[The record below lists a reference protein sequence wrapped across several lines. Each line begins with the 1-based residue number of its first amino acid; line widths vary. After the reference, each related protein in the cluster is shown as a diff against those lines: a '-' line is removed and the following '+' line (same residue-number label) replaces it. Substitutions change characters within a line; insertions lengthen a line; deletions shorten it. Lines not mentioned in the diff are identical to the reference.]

1 MAQAD
6 TRRKALTGLFGGVLA
21 IPALA
26 LASSALFASTDP
38 EAEAADDQA
47 AGTAPAEVVA
57 QPAPSGPIVTATAH
71 DLRRA
76 CGRDGQALVDA
87 EAAGTI
93 GAVEQ
98 AALDAL
104 RPICNA
110 EGRPLAEPPVPE
122 PVVVAAAQQSDVTSV
137 TFDDD
142 DGDDD
147 DDDTPDDD
155 GWDDDSASWD
165 TPDDIPDDGDD

>member
-1 MAQAD
+1 MAQSD
-6 TRRKALTGLFGGVLA
+6 SRRKALTGLFGGVLA

-38 EAEAADDQA
+38 EAEAADEQA
-47 AGTAPAEVVA
+47 AATASAEVIA
-57 QPAPSGPIVTATAH
+57 QPAPSDAGVTATAR

-76 CGRDGQALVDA
+76 CGTDGQALVDA

-104 RPICNA
+104 RPICDA
-110 EGRPLAEPPVPE
+110 EGRPLAGPPSPE
-122 PVVVAAAQQSDVTSV
+122 PVVVAAAQTNVTSV
-137 TFDDD
+137 SFDDDHD

-147 DDDTPDDD
+147 DTPADDS
-155 GWDDDSASWD
+155 WDDDSASWD
-165 TPDDIPDDGDD
+165 TPDDSPDDGDE

>member
-1 MAQAD
+1 MAQSD
-6 TRRKALTGLFGGVLA
+6 SRRKALTGLFGGVLA

-38 EAEAADDQA
+38 EAEATDDQA
-47 AGTAPAEVVA
+47 AGNAPTETVSP
-57 QPAPSGPIVTATAH
+57 PASSSVTATAR

-76 CGRDGQALVDA
+76 CGSDGQALVDA

-104 RPICNA
+104 RPICDA
-110 EGRPLAEPPVPE
+110 EGRPLAGPPSPE
-122 PVVVAAAQQSDVTSV
+122 PVVVAAAQSSVTSV
-137 TFDDD
+137 SFDDD
-142 DGDDD
+142 HDDDD

-155 GWDDDSASWD
+155 SWDDDAAAWD
-165 TPDDIPDDGDD
+165 TPDDSPDDGDE

>member
-1 MAQAD
+1 MAQSD
-6 TRRKALTGLFGGVLA
+6 SRRKALAGLFGGVLA

-47 AGTAPAEVVA
+47 TGTASAEVAA
-57 QPAPSGPIVTATAH
+57 QQAPSSATVTATAR
-71 DLRRA
+71 DVRRA

-104 RPICNA
+104 RPICAA
-110 EGRPLAEPPVPE
+110 EGRPLAEPPAPE
-122 PVVVAAAQQSDVTSV
+122 PVVVAAAQQSNLTSV
-137 TFDDD
+137 SFDD

-155 GWDDDSASWD
+155 SWDDDDSASWD
-165 TPDDIPDDGDD
+165 TPDDSPDDGDD

>member
-1 MAQAD
+1 MAQSD
-6 TRRKALTGLFGGVLA
+6 SRRKALTGLFGGVLA

-47 AGTAPAEVVA
+47 AGTASAEVAA
-57 QPAPSGPIVTATAH
+57 QPVPVGVIATAR

-76 CGRDGQALVDA
+76 CGSDGQALADA

-104 RPICNA
+104 RPICDA
-110 EGRPLAEPPVPE
+110 EGRPLAGPPSPE
-122 PVVVAAAQQSDVTSV
+122 PVVVAAAQTNVTSV
-137 TFDDD
+137 SFDDDHD

-147 DDDTPDDD
+147 DTPADDS
-155 GWDDDSASWD
+155 WDDDSASWD
-165 TPDDIPDDGDD
+165 TPDDSPDDGDE

>member
-1 MAQAD
+1 MAQTD
-6 TRRKALTGLFGGVLA
+6 SRRKALAGLFGGVLA

-38 EAEAADDQA
+38 QAEAADDQA

-57 QPAPSGPIVTATAH
+57 QPAPSSPTVTATAR
-71 DLRRA
+71 DVRRA

-93 GAVEQ
+93 GDVEQ

-104 RPICNA
+104 RPICDA
-110 EGRPLAEPPVPE
+110 EGRPLAEQPAPE
-122 PVVVAAAQQSDVTSV
+122 PVVVAAAQQSGVTSV
-137 TFDDD
+137 TFDD

-155 GWDDDSASWD
+155 SWDDDDSASWD
-165 TPDDIPDDGDD
+165 TPDDGDD